1 MNDRAVETEFVF
13 GRHTATDLSVAYAIL
28 VPQRRARIRPARK
41 EGRPVTSAAIYA
53 RVSSARQ
60 KKDQTIGS
68 QTAALRDH
76 ARQLGADLPEEWI
89 FEDEGHSGATL
100 VRPALEALRDLAAQG
115 CVDVVLCYSPD
126 RLARKFAYQALLIE
140 EFARAGVRVEFVKG
154 PRGDTPEDQLLVQFQ
169 GMFAEYEKAQL
180 MERYRRG
187 KAHRAR
193 TGSVN
198 VLSGAPFGYR
208 YVRKSD
214 HAGAVYEIIEHEAVL
229 VAEMFRRYADDGASI
244 ADLARWLTSQDV
256 PTRTGKHRWDR
267 SVIWGMLR
275 NPAYAGTAMFGKTM
289 AVAGSPALNRVARLQ
304 GRSVPR
310 AVKTVD
316 RPKEEWTHIPV
327 PAIVAESTFE
337 RVQQR
342 LADNKRFASRNSKV
356 PSLLQGLVACSAC
369 GYGYYRTSTRTTNKK
384 IYYYRCLGSDDY
396 RYEGGRVCGNKPVRA
411 DYLDTVVWD
420 HITGLLADPALIRA
434 EISKRLD
441 AARTS
446 DPVTRQRH
454 RLELEAAKAASSIT
468 AMIEAFSEQL
478 LTIDELRARIPHLRA
493 RQANLST
500 QIDALDAQAA
510 DRDAYLKLADD
521 LEGFL
526 TQLRGNA
533 ATATV
538 TERQRV
544 LRLLVKDV
552 LIGPEKITIRHRI
565 PARGDSS
572 ATRHRDA
579 ETDTEGD
586 QRPGY
591 PLRWGR
597 GFARAGE
604 PVHALCVRHLAGP
617 GVSAGPVRALCGRRG
632 GALRHRTPGPG
643 GPGGDREQDG
653 RGRAAA
659 APGQD
664 QGGVLQGREAAGSAT
679 STRRSPSWGS
689 PSAPARHGRGTGQMF
704 TSFLP
709 AISKDALK
717 KISAEVRRWRL
728 HRGTGHTFAELARG
742 SIRSCAAG
750 CSTTGR
756 STAPRCVL
764 SCRAST
770 PT

>member
-1 MNDRAVETEFVF
+1 M
-13 GRHTATDLSVAYAIL
+13 
-28 VPQRRARIRPARK
+28 
-41 EGRPVTSAAIYA
+41 TSAAIYA

-68 QTAALRDH
+68 QTAALRAH
-76 ARQLGADLPEEWI
+76 ARQLGVDLPEEWE

-187 KAHRAR
+187 KAYRAR
-193 TGSVN
+193 LGSVN

-214 HAGAVYEIIEHEAVL
+214 HAGAAYQIIEHEAVL

-244 ADLARWLTSQDV
+244 ADLARWLTSQGA
-256 PTRTGKHRWDR
+256 PTRTGKSRWDR
-267 SVIWGMLR
+267 SVVWAILR
-275 NPAYAGTAMFGKTM
+275 NPAYAGTAAFGKTM
-289 AVAGSPALNRVARLQ
+289 ATAGSPALNRVARLQ

-316 RPKEEWTHIPV
+316 RPKAEWTQIPV
-327 PAIVAESTFE
+327 PAIVTAGTFE

-342 LADNKRFASRNSKV
+342 LADNKRFASRNAKV
-356 PSLLQGLVACSAC
+356 PSLLQGLAACSAC
-369 GYGYYRTSTRTTNKK
+369 GYGYYRTSARTTSRK

-420 HITGLLADPALIRA
+420 HITHLLADPALIRA

-454 RLELEAAKAASSIT
+454 RLELETAKAASSIT

-478 LTIDELRARIPHLRA
+478 LTIDELRARMPHLRA
-493 RQANLST
+493 RQASLHA
-500 QIDALDAQAA
+500 QIDALDAKAA
-510 DRDAYLKLADD
+510 DQDAYLKLADD

-526 TQLRGNA
+526 TQLRGKA
-533 ATATV
+533 STAT
-538 TERQRV
+538 TQERQHV

-552 LIGPEKITIRHRI
+552 LVGPEKITIRHRI
-565 PARGDSS
+565 PIRERT
-572 ATRHRDA
+572 ATSGQPPA

-591 PLRWGR
+591 PLCWGR
-597 GFARAGE
+597 DNTALGRPLPCWCEPLARFE
-604 PVHALCVRHLAGP
+604 HP
-617 GVSAGPVRALCGRRG
+617 GLQTSPRSCPWRETTRAPG
-632 GALRHRTPGPG
+632 GAGSDRSCRTPP
-643 GPGGDREQDG
+643 P
-653 RGRAAA
+653 
-659 APGQD
+659 
-664 QGGVLQGREAAGSAT
+664 S
-679 STRRSPSWGS
+679 RR
-689 PSAPARHGRGTGQMF
+689 Q
-704 TSFLP
+704 
-709 AISKDALK
+709 
-717 KISAEVRRWRL
+717 
-728 HRGTGHTFAELARG
+728 
-742 SIRSCAAG
+742 
-750 CSTTGR
+750 
-756 STAPRCVL
+756 
-764 SCRAST
+764 AST
-770 PT
+770 PAWRRGPLQTA